1 MDELSYQ
8 GVRIAQGRAQDR
20 ERQRINETIYR
31 YFLAFAG
38 DSLAAG
44 TLAEALTGA
53 VADEMQR
60 TGADAGPALARELIR
75 RLDIKA
81 HGIDTMRESGNPYQ
95 GARFFRPW
103 MITAGRLEG
112 MSQGPP
118 LHTHKPAPP
127 EKHHQTHPVPRMAL
141 YIYYIY
147 IGTDIQR

>member
-1 MDELSYQ
+1 MMIKKPTTNKTRYVMDETSYH

-60 TGADAGPALARELIR
+60 TGDDVGPALARVLIR
-75 RLDIKA
+75 RLDI
-81 HGIDTMRESGNPYQ
+81 
-95 GARFFRPW
+95 
-103 MITAGRLEG
+103 
-112 MSQGPP
+112 
-118 LHTHKPAPP
+118 
-127 EKHHQTHPVPRMAL
+127 
-141 YIYYIY
+141 
-147 IGTDIQR
+147 

>member
-60 TGADAGPALARELIR
+60 TGDDVGPALARVLIR
-75 RLDIKA
+75 RLD
-81 HGIDTMRESGNPYQ
+81 
-95 GARFFRPW
+95 
-103 MITAGRLEG
+103 
-112 MSQGPP
+112 
-118 LHTHKPAPP
+118 
-127 EKHHQTHPVPRMAL
+127 V
-141 YIYYIY
+141 
-147 IGTDIQR
+147 